1 MGFSIGSLGEE
12 KKIYLVDWVLATIM
26 PVQVGGLGI
35 RKL

>member
-1 MGFSIGSLGEE
+1 MGFSIGRSGEE
-12 KKIYLVDWVLATIM
+12 KKIYLVDWVLATM